1 MRNSGTQCAG
11 IVFIV
16 QVKLNRNKAIFH
28 FGFCIH
34 TPVHVGNALA
44 IKHHYIHRYVM
55 YIVYSCIFKH

>member
-1 MRNSGTQCAG
+1 MRNSVTRCAG

-34 TPVHVGNALA
+34 TPVHIGNALT
-44 IKHHYIHRYVM
+44 IIHRYVM
-55 YIVYSCIFKH
+55 YTVYSCIFKH